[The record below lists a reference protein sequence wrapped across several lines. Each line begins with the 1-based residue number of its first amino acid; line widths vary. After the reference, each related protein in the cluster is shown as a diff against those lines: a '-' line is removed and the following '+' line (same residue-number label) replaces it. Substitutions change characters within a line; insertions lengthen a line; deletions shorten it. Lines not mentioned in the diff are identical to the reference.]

1 MPGIHFSGIFCTK
14 RDAAPASGIHIRRL
28 KWSVVMSFDFKNA
41 ALVTLAATGLLFGCA
56 TSQKV
61 QVVQPGDQNLSC
73 NAIKEELAK
82 LDKAQ
87 AEIDSKKGVTG
98 TNVAAAL
105 LWLPGLAYT
114 YYDAGEATRLISD
127 RKSALTSTYN
137 SKNCTS

>member
-1 MPGIHFSGIFCTK
+1 MYDNSFCAWP
-14 RDAAPASGIHIRRL
+14 DSVLASVMHIRRL
-28 KWSVVMSFDFKNA
+28 EWSEEISFTLRNA
-41 ALVTLAATGLLFGCA
+41 ALVAVAASGLLFGRA
-56 TSQKV
+56 TSQKI

-82 LDKAQ
+82 PDKAQ

-105 LWLPGLAYT
+105 LWLPDLAYT

-127 RKSALTSTYN
+127 RKSALTAVFN
-137 SKNCTS
+137 NKNRTA

>member
-1 MPGIHFSGIFCTK
+1 M
-14 RDAAPASGIHIRRL
+14 HIRRL
-28 KWSVVMSFDFKNA
+28 KWSVVMSFTLKNA
-41 ALVTLAATGLLFGCA
+41 ALITVAVSGLLFGCA

>member
-1 MPGIHFSGIFCTK
+1 
-14 RDAAPASGIHIRRL
+14 
-28 KWSVVMSFDFKNA
+28 MSFTLRSA
-41 ALVTLAATGLLFGCA
+41 MLVTVAASGLLFGCA
-56 TSQKV
+56 TSQKI

-105 LWLPGLAYT
+105 FWLPGLAYT
-114 YYDAGEATRLISD
+114 YYDAGEATRLVND
-127 RKSALTSTYN
+127 RRSALTTIYN
-137 SKNCTS
+137 SKNCTP